1 MNKLY
6 ATMLAALV
14 TLPMLGQSKTV
25 PYSSDI
31 GVNNAVDPE
40 WETVNNTR
48 GANGFTWDRQT
59 TDFSTPGTLG
69 GVYHAYDSDYAAD
82 CWVMS
87 PMITLTAGTQYTVK
101 LWTKTRGL
109 DSEKYEV
116 RMASERTSA
125 AMKAGTQLIRNED
138 YLHSS
143 DFELQQITVTVPAT
157 GDYSFGIHCFS
168 DANSYDF
175 YVTGFSITGE
185 GGDQPDP
192 GPTPS
197 TAKAL
202 PYEDDFSS
210 ETTFAADWKSV
221 AGPDAATTAAWSYNS
236 YSKYAEFD
244 SATGIKEDNWLVS
257 PAINFDTAGEYMLK
271 ATCTIYGD
279 LGFALGT
286 SDTDMSGYTELASYE
301 GLTEFNKECEV
312 PFTVTTPGNYHIAF
326 HAKAE
331 TGTYMGYRIN
341 YVKVLKNDP
350 VPALVT
356 DLTAA
361 PQGEEL
367 KVNLTWTNPAV
378 DQKGNALTEPLTVK
392 LYRNGEQFREISNCT
407 AGAAQGITDQPEA
420 AGVYSYY
427 VMAYNGNGCIDSDPI
442 TVNAGYVGHPVAA
455 MPYAFDATT
464 AGENEYG
471 MFTVLDG
478 NADGNTWVFDAASW
492 SKSFMSKMPADTE
505 ANEYLAT
512 PYLQL
517 PQGYYRIKVSIN
529 ARFNSYQIGYAT
541 DRHNIASTFTRLD
554 EVEDVQEYGY
564 QTREVVMDAYN
575 EGEYVIVVR
584 HIGTTSSSAYS
595 DIKVQSIEVNT
606 QAVLPEHVLGLRANV
621 LENKSVSVEWQ
632 NPTLDIARRNLDD
645 NEPLGYTVYCDGT
658 AIHTEAVS
666 SLHTP
671 GIRETYVA
679 SDLTPGMHKFSVVI
693 RNANGEAEGEAP
705 YDVAYTGDFTAIPYI
720 TTDFTGWQVV
730 SETSPYNT
738 WTRNE
743 ETSLYSWSK
752 YYGDPD
758 PVFLTSPYFK
768 LEDGRTYIVKVTAT
782 TGDEDMQWL
791 LGAAK
796 AADPMAMYGIL
807 TATTPAG
814 TTTEHSFK
822 VKAKGATPYSA
833 SDGDNDETVYY
844 MNPESSVFSIAPLS
858 LGKVTVNAFSIDY
871 DIDTAVDN
879 ICDEGGMT
887 YRDDM
892 LHIAGQATGLTVC
905 DLAGRVLLSMPACTG
920 SIALDGEGIMIAT
933 ATIGGKTVT
942 LKVMR

>member
-14 TLPMLGQSKTV
+14 ALPMLGQSKSV

-31 GVNNAVDPE
+31 GINNAVDPE
-40 WETVNNTR
+40 WATENNSR
-48 GANGFTWDRQT
+48 KGKGFTWDRET
-59 TDFSTPGTLG
+59 KDFSTPGTQG

-87 PMITLTAGTQYTVK
+87 PMITLNAGTEYTVK
-101 LWTKTRGL
+101 LWTKTRGM

-125 AMKAGTQLIRNED
+125 AMTAGTQLIRNED

-143 DFELQQITVTVPAT
+143 DFEQQQITVTVTAT

-168 DANSYDF
+168 DANAYDF
-175 YVTGFSITGE
+175 YVTGFSITSD

-210 ETTFAADWKSV
+210 ATTFATDWKSV
-221 AGPDAATTAAWSYNS
+221 AGSDAATTAAWGYNS
-236 YSKYAEFD
+236 YSQFAEFD
-244 SATGIKEDNWLVS
+244 AAQGLKEDNWLVS
-257 PAINFDTAGEYMLK
+257 PAINFEAAGEYMLK
-271 ATCTIYGD
+271 VTCTIYGD

-286 SDTDMSGYTELASYE
+286 SDTDMSGYTELISYE
-301 GLTEFNKECEV
+301 GLSEFNKECEV

-341 YVKVLKNDP
+341 YVKVMKNDP

-378 DQKGNALTEPLTVK
+378 DQSGNALTEPLTVK
-392 LYRNGEQFREISNCT
+392 LYRNGEMFREISNCT
-407 AGAAQGITDQPEA
+407 AGAAQGITDQPAA

-427 VMAYNGNGCIDSDPI
+427 VMAYNANGCIDKDPI

-455 MPYAFDATT
+455 MPYAFDAAT
-464 AGENEYG
+464 ADDNETG

-478 NADGNTWVFDAASW
+478 NADGNTWVFDSASW

-512 PYLQL
+512 PYLHL

-529 ARFNSYQIGYAT
+529 ARFNNYEIGYAT
-541 DRHNIASTFTRLD
+541 DRHNLASTFTWLD
-554 EVEDVQEYGY
+554 EANDVQEYGY

-606 QAVLPEHVLGLRANV
+606 QAVLPEHVYGLTASV
-621 LENKSVSVEWQ
+621 LEDKSVSVKWE
-632 NPTLDIARRNLDD
+632 NPTLDIARRNLDS
-645 NEPLGYTVYCDGT
+645 NEQLGYTVYCDGT
-658 AIHTEAVS
+658 AIHTEEVS
-666 SLHTP
+666 ALHTP
-671 GIRETYVA
+671 GIRETYIA

-720 TTDFTGWQVV
+720 TTDFPDWQVV
-730 SETSPYNT
+730 STTSSYYT

-743 ETSLYSWSK
+743 DTSLYTWSK

-758 PVFLTSPYFK
+758 PVFLTSPYFL
-768 LEDGRTYIVKVTAT
+768 LEDGRTYNVKVTAT
-782 TGDEDMQWL
+782 TDDRDVEWGL
-791 LGAAK
+791 CAGK
-796 AADPMAMYGIL
+796 AADPMLMYGIL
-807 TATTPAG
+807 SDTTPAG
-814 TTTEHSFK
+814 ATQEHSFK
-822 VKAKGATPYSA
+822 VKAKRAKPMSA
-833 SDGDNDETVYY
+833 GDDEEETVYS
-844 MNPESSVFSIAPLS
+844 MDPESHVFSIVPLS
-858 LGKVTVNAFSIDY
+858 LGKVTINSFSIDY
-871 DIDTAVDN
+871 DTDTAVDG
-879 ICDEGGMT
+879 IYAEGGMT
-887 YRDDM
+887 YRDGM
-892 LHIAGQATGLTVC
+892 LHIAGQATDLTVC
-905 DLAGRVLLSMPACTG
+905 DLAGRVLLAMPACTG
-920 SIALDGEGIMIAT
+920 SVALDGEGIMIAT
-933 ATIGGKTVT
+933 ANIGGKTVT